1 MLLQRCKQQQSKWC
15 NRLYHVR
22 WRSVYITCVRFS
34 PFDIEIIVFAC
45 FEHSCMQYF
54 FEKHTYETI
63 KNSWSQITLLCIL
76 RQQGQRLVQLQN
88 MKQQHSKCN
97 A

>member
-1 MLLQRCKQQQSKWC
+1 M
-15 NRLYHVR
+15 HA
-22 WRSVYITCVRFS
+22 I
-34 PFDIEIIVFAC
+34 
-45 FEHSCMQYF
+45 F

>member
-1 MLLQRCKQQQSKWC
+1 MIDCLVLLQRCKQQQSKWC

-45 FEHSCMQYF
+45 FEHSCMQF
-54 FEKHTYETI
+54 F
-63 KNSWSQITLLCIL
+63 L
-76 RQQGQRLVQLQN
+76 RSIP
-88 MKQQHSKCN
+88 MKPLKTHGVKSHYYVF
-97 A
+97 